1 MKPLYLKT
9 IAFFCALAL
18 WFFVALNHSY
28 QIEYITKIHY
38 SKLAENLALIEKLPT
53 SVTTML
59 EAKGLPIVMGE
70 ELGSLFIN
78 LEDLPLG
85 ISRVEFSSQQFK
97 SKLGEGV
104 KLIAFPTSKSITAN
118 LDTKV
123 TKKIPLKSKAIIK
136 LSAKRIFKAAPQLI
150 KDSIEIFGARKNV
163 KDITLVTTEELLINE
178 IKKDTIIPLS
188 IVLSDLEHIKTSD
201 SLAYLKVEIDTLLSR
216 TFADIPIRL
225 VPPDTAQLFKANPSS
240 VQITISGGAAIMYEF
255 SKNDIEILL
264 DRNRFE
270 IENKKALAPVVK
282 FQKNIHSYLIKP
294 ELIEIQGGSQ

>member
-18 WFFVALNHSY
+18 WFFVALNNSY

-53 SVTTML
+53 SVTTVL

-85 ISRVEFSSQQFK
+85 ISRVEFSSQQFR

-104 KLIAFPTSKSITAN
+104 KLISFPTSKSITAN

-123 TKKIPLKSKAIIK
+123 TKKFHSNPKPL
-136 LSAKRIFKAAPQLI
+136 
-150 KDSIEIFGARKNV
+150 
-163 KDITLVTTEELLINE
+163 
-178 IKKDTIIPLS
+178 
-188 IVLSDLEHIKTSD
+188 
-201 SLAYLKVEIDTLLSR
+201 
-216 TFADIPIRL
+216 
-225 VPPDTAQLFKANPSS
+225 
-240 VQITISGGAAIMYEF
+240 
-255 SKNDIEILL
+255 
-264 DRNRFE
+264 
-270 IENKKALAPVVK
+270 
-282 FQKNIHSYLIKP
+282 
-294 ELIEIQGGSQ
+294 